1 MARRRVLF
9 VQHDHVSPP
18 GHVGSGFADR
28 GFNIDEFCVVDE
40 AAFHGDPNV
49 AVDLP
54 DLRDYDAVVLMGA
67 VWGVYAEDVVGNWLV
82 PEKRRLREALDAGTP
97 VLGLCFGGQ
106 LLAEAV
112 GGSVT
117 RSPAPELGWHLV
129 HSDDPDLVPD
139 GAWFQYHYDRWTLPD
154 GVRDV
159 ARNAAASQ
167 AFVAGRALGV
177 QFHPELTAAM
187 LEGWLA
193 NGGEADLRKS
203 GLDPEVLLAHTR
215 AMEAEAGRRTRRLV
229 GAFLDRVADQ
239 EPMAGSAPSAG
250 HSPAG

>member
-18 GHVGSGFADR
+18 GPIGERFADR
-28 GFNIDEFCVVDE
+28 GHDVEEFLVVDE

-49 AVDLP
+49 TVDLP
-54 DLRDYDAVVLMGA
+54 DFRDWDVVVIMGA

-82 PEKRRLREALDAGTP
+82 PEKRRLREALDAGVP

-106 LLAEAV
+106 LLAEV
-112 GGSVT
+112 LGGSVA

-129 HSDDPDLVPD
+129 HSDDPALVPG
-139 GAWFQYHYDRWTLPD
+139 GAWFQYHYDRWTLPE
-154 GVRDV
+154 GVTDV

-193 NGGEADLRKS
+193 NGGTADLRRA
-203 GLDPEVLLAHTR
+203 GLDPDVLLGHTR
-215 AMEAEAGRRTRRLV
+215 EFEADARCRAHDLV
-229 GAFLDRVADQ
+229 DAFLDRVA
-239 EPMAGSAPSAG
+239 
-250 HSPAG
+250 

>member
-18 GHVGSGFADR
+18 GPIGERFADR
-28 GFNIDEFCVVDE
+28 GHDVEEFLVVDE

-54 DLRDYDAVVLMGA
+54 DFRSYDTVVIMGA
-67 VWGVYAEDVVGNWLV
+67 VWGVYAEDIVGNWLV
-82 PEKRRLREALDAGTP
+82 PEKRRLREALDAGVP

-106 LLAEAV
+106 LLAEAL
-112 GGSVT
+112 GGQVA

-129 HSDDPDLVPD
+129 HSDDPELVPA
-139 GAWFQYHYDRWTLPD
+139 GAWFQYHYDRWTLP
-154 GVRDV
+154 GEVTDV

-167 AFVAGRALGV
+167 AFVADRALGV

-193 NGGEADLRKS
+193 NGGTADLRRA
-203 GLDPEVLLAHTR
+203 GLDPEVLLHHTR
-215 AMEAEAGRRTRRLV
+215 EIEADARRRAHDLV
-229 GAFLDRVADQ
+229 DAFLDRVA
-239 EPMAGSAPSAG
+239 
-250 HSPAG
+250 

>member
-1 MARRRVLF
+1 MAHRRVLV

-18 GHVGSGFADR
+18 GPIGERFVDR
-28 GFNIDEFCVVDE
+28 GHDVEEFLVVDE

-49 AVDLP
+49 VVDVP
-54 DLRDYDAVVLMGA
+54 DFRAYDVVVVMGA
-67 VWGVYAEDVVGNWLV
+67 VWGVYDEDVVGNWLV
-82 PEKRRLREALDAGTP
+82 PEKRRLREALDAGVP

-112 GGSVT
+112 GGSVA

-129 HSDDPDLVPD
+129 HSDDPGLVPP
-139 GAWFQYHYDRWTLPD
+139 GAWFQYHYDRWALPE
-154 GVRDV
+154 GVPDV

-167 AFVAGRALGV
+167 AFIAGRALAV

-193 NGGEADLRKS
+193 NGGTEDLRRA
-203 GLDPEVLLAHTR
+203 GLDPDVLLRHTR
-215 AMEAEAGRRTRRLV
+215 VVAEDARRRAHDLV
-229 GAFLDRVADQ
+229 DAFLDRVA
-239 EPMAGSAPSAG
+239 
-250 HSPAG
+250 